1 MDNKELERIYNDTYR
16 SVYWTAMSLLK
27 NEADAEDIVQ
37 ETYVTL
43 IDSYDTLREKD
54 KAAAW
59 LKRTAAN
66 KCLDRLRRTKTVN
79 AEDEFFENVEALPE
93 DFLPDSI
100 LESAERRR
108 IIMDII
114 DNALS
119 DDIRRTLVLF
129 YFDEMSTKE
138 IASLL
143 GIPQGTV
150 LWRLNY
156 AKKKIKKE
164 VEMYE
169 KDNNDKLY
177 AMGAPFLTKLFVKE
191 AEQVPIKPIAASL
204 IKHAASATA
213 RTASSQAS
221 SKAVTTTAK
230 AASATSKTAA
240 ASASVAGKTVAG
252 IALYKLI
259 IAVVLLVLV
268 IAAAVTVIP
277 RIISGTEQTAV
288 ETVDEEVPETSDEKT
303 DEAAGSGVTETDT
316 AIEETE
322 TMDSSAGS
330 VTETPADSSSSY
342 LGTWVASDGNSTIY
356 MTFNEDGTMD
366 MWEVNAVGQ
375 ELSRVQQTY
384 TVEGNIMRVYFPNGN
399 GGDPVIFSVDGD
411 SMALESA
418 DDPSDAYVLTR
429 AVDESFT
436 YTAADLAGTWMS
448 NSSGAHIY
456 MTFNEDGTVEAWAVD
471 ANGVEMDRMTDTYT
485 IEGNQLTL
493 TYPNGRAPETYDIR
507 IDGDTLMMA
516 LPSSPDAVFGYT
528 RQG

>member
-1 MDNKELERIYNDTYR
+1 
-16 SVYWTAMSLLK
+16 
-27 NEADAEDIVQ
+27 
-37 ETYVTL
+37 
-43 IDSYDTLREKD
+43 
-54 KAAAW
+54 
-59 LKRTAAN
+59 
-66 KCLDRLRRTKTVN
+66 
-79 AEDEFFENVEALPE
+79 
-93 DFLPDSI
+93 
-100 LESAERRR
+100 
-108 IIMDII
+108 MDII

-119 DDIRRTLVLF
+119 EDIRRTLVLY
-129 YFDEMSTKE
+129 YFDEMTTKE
-138 IASLL
+138 IASSL

-150 LWRLNY
+150 LWRLNF
-156 AKKKIKKE
+156 AKKKIKRE
-164 VEMYE
+164 VEKYE
-169 KDNNDKLY
+169 EDNNDKLF
-177 AMGAPFLTKLFVKE
+177 AMGAPFLTKLFARE
-191 AEQVPIKPIAASL
+191 AEQVPLKPIPASL
-204 IKHAASATA
+204 IKHSASAKTPAQAASKEAP
-213 RTASSQAS
+213 QAP
-221 SKAVTTTAK
+221 SK
-230 AASATSKTAA
+230 AA
-240 ASASVAGKTVAG
+240 ASAAKSAASSASVLGKTVAG

-259 IAVVLLVLV
+259 IAAVLIILLTVAAVSVINHVNSQTEQTVDETVLETASETEEENV
-268 IAAAVTVIP
+268 RSLTEETGASFAETVNIEETSAAAV
-277 RIISGTEQTAV
+277 S
-288 ETVDEEVPETSDEKT
+288 VDP
-303 DEAAGSGVTETDT
+303 
-316 AIEETE
+316 
-322 TMDSSAGS
+322 SA
-330 VTETPADSSSSY
+330 SY

-411 SMALESA
+411 SMALESV

-471 ANGVEMDRMTDTYT
+471 ANGNEMDRMTDTYT

-507 IDGDTLMMA
+507 IDGDTLYMA
-516 LPSSPDAVFGYT
+516 LPSSPDAVFSYT